1 MSKQLIILLLAVILP
16 MLACGGGGEN
26 EQAAAPVVQI
36 TIKEDNTPLLEVVD
50 VEVVPQDNCGG
61 SAEVENGLE
70 RSRTI
75 EHTMTVGGGIEL
87 TADGGIKPGGV
98 GVNLGASVA
107 ANYDVGY
114 GQADEIGRSI
124 SVKAKEGTRMEHTIQ
139 LVEQF
144 ETGEAIVIIDG
155 STYKVPFVFR
165 TDFAVI
171 LQGSHDLGCLPTA
184 TPDPNQ
190 PEPTAT
196 STPPPAATWTPTPPP
211 APTWTPTNTPA
222 PADTWTP
229 TPVPST
235 ATPLPPPTS
244 PPQSSPDMVHVPAGE
259 FSMGSDPDEAVA
271 ECKRVNPDSDCKR
284 SWFEDE
290 APIHTVYL
298 DEFYIDT
305 YEVTNAE
312 FAQFLN
318 DKGNQTEEGKTWLDI
333 GDEDVL
339 IEQNGN
345 SFQAK
350 GGFANHPVIE
360 VTWFGAKAYC
370 EAQGKRLPTEAEWE
384 KAARGTDGRTYPWGN
399 SFDGSRLNYCD
410 SNCSQSWADK
420 DVDDG
425 YARTA
430 PVGSYPSGISP
441 YGAHDMA
448 GNVWEWVQDCY
459 DNSYYSN
466 SPSSNPTNAS
476 CSNSEKK
483 VLRGSTT
490 ISTCAPLIVAGS
502 ILLSRTSVSGFVV
515 SAHLDAGILE
525 NRIAGICGLLSLG

>member
-1 MSKQLIILLLAVILP
+1 MTKKLIILLQLTLIIP
-16 MLACGGGGEN
+16 MLACGGNGN
-26 EQAAAPVVQI
+26 ETTDQAAAPVVQI
-36 TIKEDNTPLLEVVD
+36 TIKEDDNPLLEVVD

-124 SVKAKEGTRMEHTIQ
+124 TVKAKEGTRMEHTIQ

-171 LQGSHDLGCLPTA
+171 LQGSQDLGCKPTA

-196 STPPPAATWTPTPPP
+196 NTPMP

-229 TPVPST
+229 TPIPSIN
-235 ATPLPPPTS
+235 TPI
-244 PPQSSPDMVHVPAGE
+244 PPQSSSDMVHVPAGE
-259 FSMGSDPDEAVA
+259 FSMGSDRYDDE
-271 ECKRVNPDSDCKR
+271 K
-284 SWFEDE
+284 
-290 APIHTVYL
+290 PIHTVYL
-298 DEFYIDT
+298 DEYYIDT
-305 YEVTNAE
+305 YEVTNAQ

-318 DKGNQTEEGKTWLDI
+318 DKGNQTEEGTTWLDI
-333 GDEDVL
+333 GDSDSL
-339 IEQNGN
+339 IEQSGG

-350 GGFANHPVIE
+350 AGFANHPVIE

-384 KAARGTDGRTYPWGN
+384 KAARGTDGRIYPWGEGID
-399 SFDGSRLNYCD
+399 SGKANY
-410 SNCSQSWADK
+410 NQN
-420 DVDDG
+420 VG
-425 YARTA
+425 QTTE
-430 PVGSYPSGISP
+430 VGSYSSGVSP

-459 DNSYYSN
+459 DESYYSS
-466 SPSSNPTNAS
+466 SPSRNPINNS

-483 VLRGSTT
+483 VLRG
-490 ISTCAPLIVAGS
+490 GS
-502 ILLSRTSVSGFVV
+502 WYNLDSSVRAANRVRRDPANTSYLDGFRCLR
-515 SAHLDAGILE
+515 SP
-525 NRIAGICGLLSLG
+525 